1 MANYFK
7 KYPKLLHNGRV
18 VTDLLARIDI
28 RQKYTDKLSIYY
40 PYELQD
46 GDTPEIIAYKYYG
59 DAEKHWLVLL
69 ANQTMDAFF
78 DFPLSYQEFVKY
90 INKKYQPYA
99 DSLKI
104 WSNDSANNWKD
115 SWTTS
120 TVYTQN
126 NIVRFSNTAYV
137 CSNTHTSSV
146 FSSDVKS
153 SYWTTILDGNYWK
166 STWQADTYY
175 SEQDVVQYNS
185 TLYVCKQPHTSNSNT
200 NLIISNADYWK
211 TYTNPVD
218 FCKVTINIDP
228 PGYRAIISTTDI
240 SSGEETIEKIFID
253 KTAYLGNYND
263 DSFSY
268 VPGNPTVGDDII
280 YTQDLEKVH
289 IYDYEM
295 ELNESKRAIK
305 LIRKEFAA
313 QLEKELK
320 YLMEQQ
326 YV

>member
-1 MANYFK
+1 MLF
-7 KYPKLLHNGRV
+7 R
-18 VTDLLARIDI
+18 
-28 RQKYTDKLSIYY
+28 S
-40 PYELQD
+40 
-46 GDTPEIIAYKYYG
+46 
-59 DAEKHWLVLL
+59 
-69 ANQTMDAFF
+69 
-78 DFPLSYQEFVKY
+78 
-90 INKKYQPYA
+90 
-99 DSLKI
+99 
-104 WSNDSANNWKD
+104 
-115 SWTTS
+115 
-120 TVYTQN
+120 
-126 NIVRFSNTAYV
+126 
-137 CSNTHTSSV
+137 
-146 FSSDVKS
+146 
-153 SYWTTILDGNYWK
+153 
-166 STWQADTYY
+166 
-175 SEQDVVQYNS
+175 QYNS
-185 TLYVCKQPHTSNSNT
+185 TLYVCKQPHTSNTNPNT
-200 NLIISNADYWK
+200 NLSISSTDCWK

-218 FCKVTINIDP
+218 FCKVTVNIDP

-268 VPGNPTVGDDII
+268 ADMTVIPQEANNDII
-280 YTQDLEKVH
+280 YTQTQEIIH